1 MKNDFNRLCE
11 IIHQLRSP
19 EGCPWDREQ
28 THKSLSKHLIEES
41 YEAIDAIE
49 EGDNAKIA
57 DELGDVLLQIVMH
70 AEIGSEKGEFTI
82 DDVLDAICTKM
93 IVRHPHVFGNVVAE
107 TSEKVLDNWEAI
119 KRSERGQK
127 KTHEAISSITLS
139 LPALMRCDKIIGKI
153 KSSELTDEWRIN
165 ADGGDAET
173 EVGMELFAVCEKARS
188 LGVDSEAA
196 LASFLKKIEKKIKNI
211 EENA

>member
-1 MKNDFNRLCE
+1 MKNDFNRLCD

-19 EGCPWDREQ
+19 QGCPWDREQ
-28 THKSLSKHLIEES
+28 THKSLSKHLIEEA

-93 IVRHPHVFGNVVAE
+93 IVRHPHVFGNAVAE
-107 TSEKVLDNWEAI
+107 TPEKVLDNWEAI
-119 KRSERGQK
+119 KRKERGQK
-127 KTHEAISSITLS
+127 KLSEAIASITPS

-153 KSSELTDEWRIN
+153 RGASIPEDTEIMPDDKS
-165 ADGGDAET
+165 AEIQIGRQIYEICT
-173 EVGMELFAVCEKARS
+173 KAHA

-196 LASFLKKIEKKIKNI
+196 LALFLKKIEKNLKNI

>member
-1 MKNDFNRLCE
+1 MKNDFNRLCD

-28 THKSLSKHLIEES
+28 THKSLSKHLIEEA

-70 AEIGSEKGEFTI
+70 AEIGREKGEFTI

-93 IVRHPHVFGNVVAE
+93 IVRHPHVFGNAVAE

-119 KRSERGQK
+119 KRKERGQK
-127 KTHEAISSITLS
+127 KLSESIASITPS

-153 KSSELTDEWRIN
+153 RSASIPDKWRISGE
-165 ADGGDAET
+165 DDDMQPQIGKK
-173 EVGMELFAVCEKARS
+173 LFEICEQAHAH
-188 LGVDSEAA
+188 GVDSEAA
-196 LASFLKKIEKKIKNI
+196 LALFLKKIEKNLKNI

>member
-1 MKNDFNRLCE
+1 MKNDFNRLCD

-19 EGCPWDREQ
+19 GGCPWDREQ

-49 EGDNAKIA
+49 EGDNTKIA

-70 AEIGSEKGEFTI
+70 AEIGSERGEFTI

-93 IVRHPHVFGNVVAE
+93 IVRHPHVFGNAVAE
-107 TSEKVLDNWEAI
+107 TPEKVLDNWEAI
-119 KRSERGQK
+119 KRKERGQK
-127 KTHEAISSITLS
+127 KLSESIASITPS

-153 KSSELTDEWRIN
+153 KSATSVELKKIMPDDESP
-165 ADGGDAET
+165 E
-173 EVGMELFAVCEKARS
+173 MEIGRQICEICDRAHS

-196 LASFLKKIEKKIKNI
+196 LGLFLKKIEKNLKNI

>member
-1 MKNDFNRLCE
+1 MKNDFNRLCD

-19 EGCPWDREQ
+19 DGCPWDREQ
-28 THKSLSKHLIEES
+28 THKSLSKHLIEEA

-49 EGDNAKIA
+49 EEDNAKIA

-93 IVRHPHVFGNVVAE
+93 IVRHPHVFGNAVAE
-107 TSEKVLDNWEAI
+107 TPEKVLDNWEAI
-119 KRSERGQK
+119 KRKERGQK
-127 KTHEAISSITLS
+127 KLSESIASITPS
-139 LPALMRCDKIIGKI
+139 LPALMRAGKIIGKI
-153 KSSELTDEWRIN
+153 KSSSIPENVKIIPD
-165 ADGGDAET
+165 DKSAE
-173 EVGMELFAVCEKARS
+173 MEIGRQIYEICTKSHA
-188 LGVDSEAA
+188 LGIDSEAA
-196 LASFLKKIEKKIKNI
+196 LAQFLKKIEKNLKNI